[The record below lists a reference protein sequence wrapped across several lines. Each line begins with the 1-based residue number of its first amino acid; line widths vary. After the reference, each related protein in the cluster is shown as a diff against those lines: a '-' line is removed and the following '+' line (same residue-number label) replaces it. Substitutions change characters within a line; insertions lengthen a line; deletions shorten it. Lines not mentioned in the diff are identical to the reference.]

1 MKKTFTIEQLAS
13 WIEEIKEAAKDD
25 YSFSIAWFK
34 PTEYEPFS
42 IIAGWQQCYSKP
54 EEVDSSFCSSQS
66 NPTYV
71 MCIKIAENEGPYA
84 YTDYE
89 VMNMPWD
96 RETGDVDDTE
106 IMLEWSDPA
115 DYVAAHFMAEWTRLM
130 AAYKNED

>member
-1 MKKTFTIEQLAS
+1 MEKTFTIEQLAG

-25 YSFSIAWFK
+25 YAFSIAWFK
-34 PTEYEPFS
+34 PTESCPFA
-42 IIAGWQQCYSKP
+42 IIAGWQQCYSEP
-54 EEVDSSFCSSQS
+54 EEVDSSFCSSKS

-96 RETGDVDDTE
+96 RETEEVDDTE

-115 DYVAAHFMAEWTRLM
+115 DYLAAHFMAEWMRLM
-130 AAYKNED
+130 SAYENED